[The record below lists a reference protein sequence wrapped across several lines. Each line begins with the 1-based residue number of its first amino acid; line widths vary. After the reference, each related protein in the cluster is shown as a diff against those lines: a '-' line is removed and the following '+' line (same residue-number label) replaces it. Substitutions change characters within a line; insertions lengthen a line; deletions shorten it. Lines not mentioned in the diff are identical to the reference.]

1 MICEYTEILD
11 ELKRKIAELG
21 DRRPSAGRLHHL
33 MSIAADMEELTGKF
47 QADVLE
53 KVSRDIVLDA
63 DEGIDYTAQSESVRA
78 LLPVISRRKSTRW
91 EACCRR

>member
-11 ELKRKIAELG
+11 ELKRKIADLG

-47 QADVLE
+47 RADVLE
-53 KVSRDIVLDA
+53 RVSRDIVLDA
-63 DEGIDYTAQSESVRA
+63 EEGIDYTGSVGVCEGSAASRSEE
-78 LLPVISRRKSTRW
+78 RKYR
-91 EACCRR
+91 

>member
-11 ELKRKIAELG
+11 ELKRKIADLG

-47 QADVLE
+47 RADVLE
-53 KVSRDIVLDA
+53 RVSRDIVLDA
-63 DEGIDYTAQSESVRA
+63 EEGIDYTDTAAFMEIA
-78 LLPVISRRKSTRW
+78 
-91 EACCRR
+91 AA